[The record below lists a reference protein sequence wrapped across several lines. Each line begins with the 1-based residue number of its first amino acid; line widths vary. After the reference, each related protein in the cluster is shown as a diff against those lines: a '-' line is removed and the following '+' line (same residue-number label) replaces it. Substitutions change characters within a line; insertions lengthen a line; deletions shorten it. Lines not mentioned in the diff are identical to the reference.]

1 MFSDHNEG
9 NSVVAERFIRTLK
22 SKIFKNI
29 TTDGIKFCSRFLNKL
44 VGECNNTF
52 ILSSFYW
59 QKIYWSMLIY
69 IDLRSILTSWLMK
82 SFWGIKLLNLKLVI
96 PMVKTKY
103 NKQTFLANVIPIIG
117 HDKNLWLITSSRVIF
132 GDMKLKL

>member
-59 QKIYWSMLIY
+59 QKIYWSMLSKIY
-69 IDLRSILTSWLMK
+69 FDFLTDEIVL
-82 SFWGIKLLNLKLVI
+82 
-96 PMVKTKY
+96 
-103 NKQTFLANVIPIIG
+103 G
-117 HDKNLWLITSSRVIF
+117 HKASKFKVGDTNGKN
-132 GDMKLKL
+132 